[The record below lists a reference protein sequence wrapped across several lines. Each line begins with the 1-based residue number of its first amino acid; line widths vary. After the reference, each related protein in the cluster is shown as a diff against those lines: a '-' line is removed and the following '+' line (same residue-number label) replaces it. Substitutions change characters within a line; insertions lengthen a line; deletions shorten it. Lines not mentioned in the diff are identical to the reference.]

1 MKQAKEEL
9 RLLIKQRS
17 YEKKDVTLA
26 SGKKSDFYV
35 DAKQTTL
42 SAKGAFLTGRVMYA
56 MLTNPELPQ
65 VMAVGGVTMGADP
78 MVTAISIESFYK
90 KNPIDAFIIRKE
102 SKGYGKNLMVEGRRF
117 IPDGTHVA
125 IIEDVVTTGG
135 SLIKAINNAVRE
147 GLIVKRVLALVDRM
161 EGGHENIA
169 NAGYNLEAVFIRD
182 DITEG

>member
-1 MKQAKEEL
+1 MEQDKEEL

-65 VMAVGGVTMGADP
+65 VQAVGGVTMGADP

-90 KNPIDAFIIRKE
+90 NNPIDAFIIRKE
-102 SKGYGKNLMVEGRRF
+102 TKGYGKNLMVEGRKF

-135 SLIKAINNAVRE
+135 SLIKAINNAVKE
-147 GLIVKRVLALVDRM
+147 GFIVKRVLALVDRM
-161 EGGHENIA
+161 EGGRENIA
-169 NAGYNLEAVFIRD
+169 DAGYNLEAVFIRH
-182 DITEG
+182 DIREG